1 MARTRVVLD
10 DRLISRIARY
20 VRDGLTIRTIAQN
33 IGVSEATITRWLRLG
48 RKGEANPLYAE
59 LVDAV
64 DRAREEREELGGPMD
79 LDELLLV
86 ASRRARIG
94 DVQWGKVALNIL
106 TLKANGGSRRREEEP
121 RIFGKMDELAAKRAA
136 ARGRRW

>member
-48 RKGEANPLYAE
+48 RKGEASPLYAE
-59 LVDAV
+59 LADAV
-64 DRAREEREELGGPMD
+64 DRAREESEELGGPMD

-106 TLKANGGSRRREEEP
+106 TLKASGDPGRREEEP
-121 RIFGKMDELAAKRAA
+121 RVLGKMDELAAKRAA